1 MNATLDVD
9 VDQISRLAVASATRV
24 ARSSHGMQSVVDDQ
38 VNGGVQVHVKVNVG

>member
-9 VDQISRLAVASATRV
+9 VDQISRHAVASAKRV
-24 ARSSHGMQSVVDDQ
+24 TRSSHGMRSDK